1 MRLIGIAGKAR
12 SGKDT
17 AAAYLVQKHGLV
29 KYSFADPLKAGIRAM
44 FGLTEE
50 HVNGD
55 LKETVIPWLGTSPRR
70 LMQTLGTEWGREIVR
85 PDLWVL
91 LAQRQWDHLKLATD
105 DTFHCG
111 MIVPDIRFED
121 EADFIRR
128 NGGLVIHLF
137 RDDAQEVEKHKSESG
152 VSFYPSRDLA
162 VLNNGTIEEL
172 HEKLE
177 AGFLRKVG
185 EVAA

>member
-17 AAAYLVQKHGLV
+17 AAAYLVEKHGLV
-29 KYSFADPLKAGIRAM
+29 KYSFADPLKSGIRAM

-111 MIVPDIRFED
+111 MIVPDIRFEE
-121 EADFIRR
+121 EAEFIRR
-128 NGGLVIHLF
+128 NGGQVIHLM
-137 RDDAQEVEKHKSESG
+137 RDELELVEAHKSEAG
-152 VSFYPSRDLA
+152 IRFQRGDWLIE
-162 VLNNGTIEEL
+162 NNGTIEEL
-172 HEKLE
+172 HQALE
-177 AGFLRKVG
+177 DDYLGRVKR
-185 EVAA
+185 VA